1 MQDFVRET
9 SSARLRPQDFVRKTW
24 HRLPLDEIETVAI
37 VRNRWWNG
45 FGIRR
50 RSGFRLYNV
59 AGLDAVELQLKSH
72 DIRRIGTDDPQG
84 LAEALKA
91 MPR

>member
-1 MQDFVRET
+1 V
-9 SSARLRPQDFVRKTW
+9 S
-24 HRLPLDEIETVAI
+24 
-37 VRNRWWNG
+37 
-45 FGIRR
+45 
-50 RSGFRLYNV
+50 
-59 AGLDAVELQLKSH
+59 GLDAVEVQLKSH